1 MVEDFK
7 WGGDPGM
14 DSKPLGKTGETI
26 SEIGLG
32 TSRYH
37 GGIEPLRKGIS
48 LGAFIDT
55 AEMYGTEDV
64 VGSAARGT
72 RDSTFI
78 ASKVLPRNLK
88 YSDLMQ
94 ALERSLKLLQTD
106 YIDLYQLHYPNPAV
120 PISETMGAMEDLVDQ
135 GKIRF
140 IGVSNFSASQLA
152 EAMEAMTRYEIVS
165 NQVQYSL
172 THRHIED
179 ELLPF
184 CQQHHITVIAHTPL
198 DRGGLVSRPMLRR
211 RQSRGILQQIANQ
224 SGRTT
229 AQVALNWG
237 LSHANVV
244 VIPKSNRTEGVIENC
259 DASGW
264 SLTPEQVGSLQVGSL
279 DEAFK

>member
-1 MVEDFK
+1 
-7 WGGDPGM
+7 M

-64 VGSAARGT
+64 VGMAVQGSRESA
-72 RDSTFI
+72 FI

-152 EAMEAMTRYEIVS
+152 EAMEAMTKYEIVS

-172 THRHIED
+172 THRNIED

-198 DRGGLVSRPMLRR
+198 ARGALVSRPMLRR
-211 RQSRGILQQIANQ
+211 RQSMGILQQIANQ
-224 SGRTT
+224 CSRTA

-264 SLTPEQVGSLQVGSL
+264 SLTPKQVGSL